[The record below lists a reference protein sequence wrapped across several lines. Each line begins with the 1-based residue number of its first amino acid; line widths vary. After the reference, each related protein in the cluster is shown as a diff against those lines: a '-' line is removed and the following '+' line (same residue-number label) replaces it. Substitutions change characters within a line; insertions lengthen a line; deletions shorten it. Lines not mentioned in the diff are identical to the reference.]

1 MTTKPATNPGRTR
14 PSPQA
19 GTRGTRSQ
27 RTRALAQK
35 AARHRRNRIL
45 LGSVAAV
52 ALIVLIGAMA
62 WSARTTTDT
71 RTRTAPDFTLTDTS
85 GATVR
90 LADHRGHNVVLYF
103 SEGAGCQSCLLQ
115 MADIEQ
121 HAAQFSAANIVVLP
135 IVMNTA
141 AQIRADMAADGVHTP
156 FLIDSGGTVS
166 TAYGTLGKGMHAGL
180 PGHSFVL
187 IDTTGVQRWYGE
199 YPSMYLSSA
208 ELLNQVRA
216 HLPA

>member
-1 MTTKPATNPGRTR
+1 MTSKSVTGPDRVRPGSGT
-14 PSPQA
+14 A
-19 GTRGTRSQ
+19 TRGTRGQ
-27 RTRALAQK
+27 RARAAAAQ
-35 AARHRRNRIL
+35 AAHRKRNRIL
-45 LGSVAAV
+45 LGAGIIAALVLVVAA
-52 ALIVLIGAMA
+52 MM

-71 RTRTAPDFTLTDTS
+71 RTRLAPDFALTDTS

-103 SEGAGCQSCLLQ
+103 SEGAGCQSCLYQ

-121 HAAQFSAANIVVLP
+121 HSAQFSAANIVVLP

-141 AQIRADMAADGVHTP
+141 AQISVDMAADGVRTP
-156 FLIDSGGTVS
+156 FLIDTGGKVS
-166 TAYGTLGKGMHAGL
+166 AAYGTLGKGMHAGL

-187 IDTTGVQRWYGE
+187 IDTNGVQRWYGE

-208 ELLNQVRA
+208 ELLDQVRK

>member
-1 MTTKPATNPGRTR
+1 MTTKPVTGSGRQRPGSET
-14 PSPQA
+14 A
-19 GTRGTRSQ
+19 NRGTRTQ
-27 RTRALAQK
+27 RARAAAAQVAQRK
-35 AARHRRNRIL
+35 RHRIL
-45 LGSVAAV
+45 LGIAAV
-52 ALIVLIGAMA
+52 AALVLVIGAMM
-62 WSARTTTDT
+62 WSARTTSDT
-71 RTRTAPDFTLTDTS
+71 RTRLAPDFTLIDTTGTS
-85 GATVR
+85 VH

-103 SEGAGCQSCLLQ
+103 SEGAGCQSCLYQ

-121 HAAQFSAANIVVLP
+121 DAAQFTAANVVVLP

-156 FLIDSGGTVS
+156 FLIDSDGKVS
-166 TAYGTLGKGMHAGL
+166 AAYGTLGKGMHAGL